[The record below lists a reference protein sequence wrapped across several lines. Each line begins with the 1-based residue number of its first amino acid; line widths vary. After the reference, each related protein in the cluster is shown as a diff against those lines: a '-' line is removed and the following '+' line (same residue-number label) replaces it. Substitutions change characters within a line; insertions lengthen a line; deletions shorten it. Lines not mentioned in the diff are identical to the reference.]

1 MVREYEKIKSVQRH
15 DMEEQVQGK
24 ARPGLTI
31 WSHQRK
37 RVSQQK
43 QMQDPRQEDKISR
56 RTNSGRG
63 TPLFKTTGES
73 VVFEWESLKVKNDY
87 KTYEDSK
94 ENQPI
99 MRFQAADVSRPKR
112 TASQYHDAENPP
124 SALTKTDRAD

>member
-1 MVREYEKIKSVQRH
+1 
-15 DMEEQVQGK
+15 
-24 ARPGLTI
+24 
-31 WSHQRK
+31 
-37 RVSQQK
+37 
-43 QMQDPRQEDKISR
+43 MQDPRQEDKISC

-73 VVFEWESLKVKNDY
+73 VVSGWGSLKVKNDY

-94 ENQPI
+94 ENQTI